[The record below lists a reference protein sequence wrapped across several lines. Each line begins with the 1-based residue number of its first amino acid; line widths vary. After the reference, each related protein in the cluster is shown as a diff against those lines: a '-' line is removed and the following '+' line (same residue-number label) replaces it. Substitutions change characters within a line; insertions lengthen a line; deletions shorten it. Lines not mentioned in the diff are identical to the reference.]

1 MIILYF
7 FFPIYVSFKNIISSF
22 VRIRTSKIFIDINI
36 KFIIIIINLVDKF
49 PIYISI
55 RKI

>member
-36 KFIIIIINLVDKF
+36 KFIIIINLVDKF